1 MVFGLFLNAAYAQK
15 PMSDVRLIRSY
26 LPDGGERV
34 YMAIDSVMHGL
45 CIYYDSLGRREI
57 ESCYV
62 NGEQTGP
69 FILYYPNGNISQES
83 YCVNGD
89 YNGKSVYYYN
99 DGKTERVTNW
109 KMGLRDGIEETYIED
124 GRLDKRLLYRNDT
137 LIYILEDHH
146 YLPLPPTVKHCIID
160 YRKRYIA
167 I

>member
-1 MVFGLFLNAAYAQK
+1 MRKLIVVVVFGLFLSAAYAQK

-45 CIYYDSLGRREI
+45 CIYYDSLGRRKI

-69 FILYYPNGNISQES
+69 SILYYTNGNIAQEG
-83 YCVNGD
+83 YFI
-89 YNGKSVYYYN
+89 NGKCNGKAVSYYQ
-99 DGKTERVTNW
+99 DGKIKRISNC

-146 YLPLPPTVKHCIID
+146 YLPLPPTVKPL
-160 YRKRYIA
+160 YN
-167 I
+167 

>member
-1 MVFGLFLNAAYAQK
+1 MRKLIVVVVLGLFLSAAYAQK

-34 YMAIDSVMHGL
+34 YMVIDSVMHGL
-45 CIYYDSLGRREI
+45 CIYYDSLGRRKI

-69 FILYYPNGNISQES
+69 SILYYTNGNIAQEG
-83 YCVNGD
+83 YFI
-89 YNGKSVYYYN
+89 NGKCNGKAVSYYQ
-99 DGKTERVTNW
+99 DGKIKRISNC

-146 YLPLPPTVKHCIID
+146 YLPLPPTVKPL
-160 YRKRYIA
+160 YN
-167 I
+167 

>member
-1 MVFGLFLNAAYAQK
+1 MRKLIVVVVLGLFLNAAYAQK

-57 ESCYV
+57 ESCYA

-69 FILYYPNGNISQES
+69 SILYYTNGNIAQEG
-83 YCVNGD
+83 YFI
-89 YNGKSVYYYN
+89 NGKCNGKAVSYYQ
-99 DGKTERVTNW
+99 DGKIKRISNC

-146 YLPLPPTVKHCIID
+146 YLPLPPTVKPL
-160 YRKRYIA
+160 YN
-167 I
+167 

>member
-1 MVFGLFLNAAYAQK
+1 MRKLIVVVVLGLFLNAAYAQK

-69 FILYYPNGNISQES
+69 SILYYTNGNIAQEG
-83 YCVNGD
+83 YFI
-89 YNGKSVYYYN
+89 NGKCNGKAVSYYQ
-99 DGKTERVTNW
+99 DGKIKRISNC

-146 YLPLPPTVKHCIID
+146 YLPLPPTVKPL
-160 YRKRYIA
+160 YN
-167 I
+167 

>member
-1 MVFGLFLNAAYAQK
+1 MRKLIVVVVFGLFLNAAYAQK

-45 CIYYDSLGRREI
+45 CIYYDSLGRRKI

-69 FILYYPNGNISQES
+69 SILYYTNGNIAQEG
-83 YCVNGD
+83 YFI
-89 YNGKSVYYYN
+89 NGKCNGKAVSYYQ
-99 DGKTERVTNW
+99 DGKIKRISNC

-146 YLPLPPTVKHCIID
+146 YLPLPPTVKPL
-160 YRKRYIA
+160 YN
-167 I
+167 

>member
-45 CIYYDSLGRREI
+45 CIYYDSLGRRKI

-69 FILYYPNGNISQES
+69 SILYYTNGNIAQEG
-83 YCVNGD
+83 YFI
-89 YNGKSVYYYN
+89 NGKCNGKAVSYYQ
-99 DGKTERVTNW
+99 DGKIKRISNC

-146 YLPLPPTVKHCIID
+146 YLPLPPTVKPL
-160 YRKRYIA
+160 YN
-167 I
+167 